1 MQSSTRTASNFFG
14 VLTGDRHANPVRGN
28 PYLVLG
34 CQAGVTTMRDPLD
47 FLYAGVWRQSVS
59 FIAGSLLLLLL
70 LLLVLACVLGR
81 MAS

>member
-14 VLTGDRHANPVRGN
+14 LVSGDRRANPLRGN

-47 FLYAGVWRQSVS
+47 FLYGGVWRQSVS
-59 FIAGSLLLLLL
+59 FIAGSLLL
-70 LLLVLACVLGR
+70 VLACVLGR
-81 MAS
+81 LAS